1 MRDVKV
7 PSALTLESRFVG
19 GLPLVN
25 AILERLQVD
34 RLLAA
39 ALPGG
44 GRVSAAQALGVLDGA
59 ASNS

>member
-25 AILERLQVD
+25 AILERLRWTGCSR
-34 RLLAA
+34 RL
-39 ALPGG
+39 
-44 GRVSAAQALGVLDGA
+44 SLGVVA
-59 ASNS
+59 